1 MQIKKDDAKDKKKDS
16 VLTVGML
23 FSKMKKFFVPWII
36 AAVVIALLN
45 LGISGGKRL
54 VTGTVSSVINFS
66 FDGIESGL
74 DPAGNKFDVNE
85 IKSKDIIRESLKE
98 TGLDGDVN
106 HIYSHIN
113 IDGVVPLDVIE
124 RITKYDSIY
133 NSDVIV
139 SSKSIQDT
147 SYYPTQYKIVLEC
160 GSETGLSKKE
170 GALLLNKIT
179 EKYREVFYNNY
190 GYNSSLESAVVSI
203 DYTEYDY
210 VDAVDVFA
218 SSLGSLKN
226 YIDEL
231 AASDNTRFRS
241 ETGYTFADL
250 SSSIDTVRNEDL
262 DWISSYITLNNVT
275 KDKKNLIANYKFK
288 IEDLKRSKII
298 SEEQLKQSV

>member
-1 MQIKKDDAKDKKKDS
+1 MQIKKDDVKDKKKDS

-210 VDAVDVFA
+210 VDAVDVFD
-218 SSLGSLKN
+218 SSLGSLKKL
-226 YIDEL
+226 Y
-231 AASDNTRFRS
+231 
-241 ETGYTFADL
+241 
-250 SSSIDTVRNEDL
+250 
-262 DWISSYITLNNVT
+262 
-275 KDKKNLIANYKFK
+275 
-288 IEDLKRSKII
+288 
-298 SEEQLKQSV
+298 